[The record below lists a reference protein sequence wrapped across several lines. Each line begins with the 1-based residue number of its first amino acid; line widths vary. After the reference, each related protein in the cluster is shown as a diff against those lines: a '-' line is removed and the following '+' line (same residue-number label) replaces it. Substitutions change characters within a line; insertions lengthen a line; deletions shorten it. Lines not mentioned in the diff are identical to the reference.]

1 MPDPE
6 KKDEGGK
13 GAGGSEDWKPLSREE
28 TEALQR
34 QLLNKSEEAKRLHDA
49 QAKRDAE
56 AKAKEEEEAKKR
68 GEHERLLGERDKEL
82 AGYRDRVA
90 KREQLDTE
98 ALEAM
103 TKDWPDNR
111 KALIA
116 GATPEDRLAHARKL
130 AAEFDQA
137 TPPPPPGPH
146 GKRSPTSGMKGFA
159 SEMEFAQNDPKGYL
173 DWKKENHK

>member
-6 KKDEGGK
+6 KKDEGG
-13 GAGGSEDWKPLSREE
+13 GGGGEWKPMSREE

-34 QLLNKSEEAKRLHDA
+34 QLQNKSEEAKRLHDA

-82 AGYRDRVA
+82 EGIKARIA
-90 KREQLDTE
+90 KREQLDTAE
-98 ALEAM
+98 LEAM
-103 TKDWPDNR
+103 TKDWPDGR

-116 GATPEDRLAHARKL
+116 GATPEEKLAHAKRL
-130 AAEFDQA
+130 AEEFGQKA
-137 TPPPPPGPH
+137 PPPPAGPH
-146 GKRSPTSGMKGFA
+146 GKRSPTSGLNGYT
-159 SEMEFAQNDPKGYL
+159 SEMEFAQQDPKGYL
-173 DWKKENHK
+173 AWKKENHK